1 MIVDT
6 RAQFAYK
13 KSARL
18 LGTKTL
24 RDVPEDWA
32 PSQLRRST
40 DLVGVGA
47 AAVLLT

>member
-6 RAQFAYK
+6 CAQFAYK
-13 KSARL
+13 KSAGL

-24 RDVPEDWA
+24 REVPQDLG

-40 DLVGVGA
+40 NLYRVRA